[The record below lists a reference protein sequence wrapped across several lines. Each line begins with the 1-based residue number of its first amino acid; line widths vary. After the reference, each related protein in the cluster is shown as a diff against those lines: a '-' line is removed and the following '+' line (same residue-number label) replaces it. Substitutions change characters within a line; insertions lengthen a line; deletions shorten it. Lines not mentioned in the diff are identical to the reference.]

1 MGHIFQIRSLIF
13 GAALAIGLLMTSIA
27 QAHISLIKSTPA
39 ANAVVATSEQ
49 IDLVFNERLI
59 TRVSRLELNILT
71 NQETEE
77 KFEHFDTE
85 FINDGKTLRANLHHP
100 LGTGIYRVQW
110 RVVGNDNH
118 PMTGELSFTVE

>member
-13 GAALAIGLLMTSIA
+13 GAALATGLLITSVA
-27 QAHISLIKSTPA
+27 QAHISLLESIPA
-39 ANAVVATSEQ
+39 ANAVVATLEQ
-49 IDLVFNERLI
+49 IDLVFNERLV
-59 TRVSRLELNILT
+59 TRASRLELNILT

-85 FINDGKTLRANLHHP
+85 FINDGKTLRVNLHRP
-100 LGTGIYRVQW
+100 LETGIYRVQW

-118 PMTGELSFTVE
+118 PMIGELSFSVE

>member
-27 QAHISLIKSTPA
+27 QAHISLIKSTPV
-39 ANAVVATSEQ
+39 ANAVVATLEQ
-49 IDLVFNERLI
+49 IDLVFNERLV
-59 TRVSRLELNILT
+59 TRASRLELNILT

-77 KFEHFDTE
+77 KFEHFDVE

-100 LGTGIYRVQW
+100 LGADNYRVQW

-118 PMTGELSFTVE
+118 PMTGEFNFTVE